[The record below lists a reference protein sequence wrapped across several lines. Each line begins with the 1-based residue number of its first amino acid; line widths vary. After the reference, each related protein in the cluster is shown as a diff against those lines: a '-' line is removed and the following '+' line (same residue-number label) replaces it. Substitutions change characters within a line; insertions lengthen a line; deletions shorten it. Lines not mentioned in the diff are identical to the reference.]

1 MGRPDLAIKAGLV
14 VTPSTMPI
22 SLSFRISDT
31 SAVSIKNFID
41 FPEKEA
47 LKPRVNW
54 LQAEAFEDVE

>member
-1 MGRPDLAIKAGLV
+1 M
-14 VTPSTMPI
+14 
-22 SLSFRISDT
+22 
-31 SAVSIKNFID
+31 D

>member
-1 MGRPDLAIKAGLV
+1 M
-14 VTPSTMPI
+14 
-22 SLSFRISDT
+22 
-31 SAVSIKNFID
+31 N